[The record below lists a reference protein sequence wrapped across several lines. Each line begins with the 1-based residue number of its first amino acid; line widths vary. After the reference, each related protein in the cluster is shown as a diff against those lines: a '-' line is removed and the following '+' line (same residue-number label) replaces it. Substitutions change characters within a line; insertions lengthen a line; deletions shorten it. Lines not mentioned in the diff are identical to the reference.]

1 MAYDK
6 VTTLKGSS
14 KSYRLHDDIKR
25 YTLRDNGFQETKTG
39 NFQYFRDVSP
49 LNSNQSVMLKILVS
63 KDLDSLRMS
72 TTTANGL
79 KTLDVYGKANMET
92 VVENIN
98 YILASLIEENV
109 IREA

>member
-1 MAYDK
+1 
-6 VTTLKGSS
+6 
-14 KSYRLHDDIKR
+14 
-25 YTLRDNGFQETKTG
+25 
-39 NFQYFRDVSP
+39 
-49 LNSNQSVMLKILVS
+49 MLKILVS